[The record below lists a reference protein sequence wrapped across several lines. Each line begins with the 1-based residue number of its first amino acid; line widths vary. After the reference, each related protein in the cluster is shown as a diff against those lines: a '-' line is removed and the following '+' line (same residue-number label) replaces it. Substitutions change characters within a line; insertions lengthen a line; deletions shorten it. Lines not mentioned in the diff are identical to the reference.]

1 MTRAELA
8 AELGVSEGTVVRW
21 ELRTYGIA
29 DKYKPKIARILRRPL
44 TSSWGGTRRRYARPA
59 LRAASRPKSRKSR

>member
-29 DKYKPKIARILRRPL
+29 DKYKPKIARILRTTVDEL
-44 TSSWGGTRRRYARPA
+44 MGWN
-59 LRAASRPKSRKSR
+59 